1 MSAGRPRSFEEQEV
15 IVRATDLFWRQGYEA
30 TGLTQLLQHINMA
43 RQSLYNVFGEKRGLY
58 LKCLEYYSQMDL
70 ERLDQRLS
78 ASQSAY
84 DSLYDCLLT
93 FAAGPPAGEPAG
105 CLIVHAACEFGR
117 SDSEIGSIVQN
128 HWNAMSARIGGSLE
142 NSIAGGD
149 LPAGVNVQQTSR
161 ALTHTITAIC
171 VMQRAGVPADEM
183 HQVANAAIEG
193 IAVNTSF

>member
-15 IVRATDLFWRQGYEA
+15 ITRATDLFWRQGYEA

-70 ERLDQRLS
+70 ARLDQRLS
-78 ASQSAY
+78 TSQSSY
-84 DSLYDCLLT
+84 DSLCDCLLT
-93 FAAGPPAGEPAG
+93 YAAGPPAG
-105 CLIVHAACEFGR
+105 CMIVHAACEFGR
-117 SDSEIGSIVQN
+117 TDAEVGSIVQS
-128 HWNAMSARIGGSLE
+128 HWNATAARIGRSLE
-142 NSIAGGD
+142 NSVAGGD
-149 LPAGVNVQQTSR
+149 LPAGINVLQTSR
-161 ALTHTITAIC
+161 ALTHVITAIC
-171 VMQRAGVPADEM
+171 VMQRAGVPTDEM